1 MGGAQQPAPGIVKK
15 AVRLVIHFHG
25 HMGAAIQ
32 VGMHPPLEAD
42 GECTAGMPCIDHI
55 EGYGAPTLLQVPA
68 AAQNDGLTHLQT
80 YPKSMGVRADTGM
93 TAQAWASSH

>member
-1 MGGAQQPAPGIVKK
+1 MHRQSFRVVSLTASSFVAH
-15 AVRLVIHFHG
+15 ARVRR
-25 HMGAAIQ
+25 AAIQ